1 MKLDLH
7 VHTKRH
13 SSCSHM
19 TPDQMMA
26 AAVNAG
32 LDAVC
37 ITEHDR
43 VWDER
48 EARAL
53 SAAYGIKV
61 FRGMEVT
68 TTGGDVLVFG
78 VYEPPARMLSPGDLK
93 QWVDKSEGLCIAAH
107 PFRGFLLFGIGSMN
121 LSLEDAASNP
131 TFSCVHGMEVFNGL
145 VTTAENELAGKV
157 ADELGLIKVGGSD
170 AHSVQA
176 VGTCVMD
183 FHDDI
188 ERESDLIVA
197 MRESR
202 FDIRVR
208 K

>member
-1 MKLDLH
+1 
-7 VHTKRH
+7 
-13 SSCSHM
+13 M
-19 TPDQMMA
+19 TPDEMMA
-26 AAVNAG
+26 AAANAG

-43 VWDER
+43 VWSER
-48 EARAL
+48 EAREL
-53 SAAYGIKV
+53 SESHGLKV

-78 VYEPPARMLSPGDLK
+78 IYEPPSGIMPPADLK
-93 QWVDKSEGLCIAAH
+93 QWVDNEGGLCVAAH

-121 LSLEDAASNP
+121 LSLKDAASNP
-131 TFSCVHGMEVFNGL
+131 TFSYVHGLEVFNGL
-145 VTTAENELAGKV
+145 VTASENELAGKV

-170 AHSVQA
+170 AHTVQA

-188 ERESDLIVA
+188 ENESELIVA
-197 MRESR
+197 MKESR

-208 K
+208 A